1 MGDRKR
7 RRWQH
12 YLRTPE
18 DGGLKTALSAASA
31 ATFQA
36 IRGKG
41 DHINDYARLLVT
53 EELLLTDGSTF
64 TWEYFQ
70 PVQLVQQ
77 VLDKCSG
84 IARLYAEKLRD
95 NPPSPD
101 KPLRVVLGSDEHTPG
116 SKVVSVN
123 RRKKRGSR
131 LQLCRVTA
139 RHPRD
144 VNEDYELR
152 ACIDDE
158 WVYVPA
164 RKNKVVQC
172 NEEDIN
178 AEIDEGCVEDL
189 KKKKCVKRTA
199 SELEESELAT
209 PEGGKK
215 KRRGCCI
222 ARGFTWL

>member
-1 MGDRKR
+1 MVGLSSAISGIAASLVNMGDRKR
-7 RRWQH
+7 RRFQH
-12 YLRTPE
+12 YLK
-18 DGGLKTALSAASA
+18 DYAHGGLKAALSATSA

-101 KPLRVVLGSDEHTPG
+101 KPWRIVLGCDEHTPG

-123 RRKKRGSR
+123 RRK
-131 LQLCRVTA
+131 
-139 RHPRD
+139 
-144 VNEDYELR
+144 
-152 ACIDDE
+152 
-158 WVYVPA
+158 
-164 RKNKVVQC
+164 
-172 NEEDIN
+172 
-178 AEIDEGCVEDL
+178 
-189 KKKKCVKRTA
+189 
-199 SELEESELAT
+199 
-209 PEGGKK
+209 
-215 KRRGCCI
+215 
-222 ARGFTWL
+222 TWLSSSTLSS

>member
-12 YLRTPE
+12 YLRNPE
-18 DGGLKTALSAASA
+18 ECGLKIALSAASA

-70 PVQLVQQ
+70 AVQLVQQ

-101 KPLRVVLGSDEHTPG
+101 KPWRIVLGCDEHTPG

-123 RRKKRGSR
+123 RRKSMALAFNFVELGPDILECDASWY
-131 LQLCRVTA
+131 VPVIA
-139 RHPRD
+139 RAQVFKKLPGGWSAAM
-144 VNEDYELR
+144 LR
-152 ACIDDE
+152 AILRQL
-158 WVYVPA
+158 
-164 RKNKVVQC
+164 RKFPMRWSPVADGDQPSV
-172 NEEDIN
+172 
-178 AEIDEGCVEDL
+178 
-189 KKKKCVKRTA
+189 
-199 SELEESELAT
+199 
-209 PEGGKK
+209 
-215 KRRGCCI
+215 
-222 ARGFTWL
+222 W